1 MKTSRF
7 FASVLLA
14 GAIMAPGFALAADY
28 DVPPMQRGAGAGRGY
43 GLPYP
48 LSFEHNYGPGAQPGT
63 FVYYDGPSTNRCYQS
78 AARYVGQ
85 DNRGHPCF

>member
-1 MKTSRF
+1 MKTSKL
-7 FASVLLA
+7 FASLLLA
-14 GAIMAPGFALAADY
+14 AATLAPGIALTADY
-28 DVPPMQRGAGAGRGY
+28 EVPAMQRGASGHGY

-48 LSFEHNYGPGAQPGT
+48 LSFDHNYGPGAQPGT
-63 FVYYDGPSTNRCYQS
+63 FVYYDGPTTNRCYQS

>member
-1 MKTSRF
+1 MKTSKF

-14 GAIMAPGFALAADY
+14 AATLAPGFALGADY
-28 DVPPMQRGAGAGRGY
+28 DVPPMNRGASGHAY

-48 LSFEHNYGPGAQPGT
+48 LSFDHNYGPGAQPGT
-63 FVYYDGPSTNRCYQS
+63 FVYYDGPTTNRCYQS

>member
-1 MKTSRF
+1 MKTSTF
-7 FASVLLA
+7 FAIVLLA
-14 GAIMAPGFALAADY
+14 AAILAPGIALAADY
-28 DVPPMQRGAGAGRGY
+28 EVPAMQRRADGHAH

-63 FVYYDGPSTNRCYQS
+63 FVYYDGAATNRCYQS
-78 AARYVGQ
+78 AARYIGQ